1 MSDSTT
7 TPLPSVV
14 IVGRPNVGKSSLF
27 NRIVGERRAI
37 IEDEPGTTRDRME
50 AEVEWLGRSFRLI
63 DTGGFQTDEEDIYA
77 SLIVGQIRTAIA
89 QSSLVI
95 FCVDSRDGLTASD
108 LDVADV
114 VRQSEK
120 EILLVAT
127 KADNDARE
135 LTGIAEAGR
144 LGFGTAM
151 PLSALHDLN
160 VGLMLDELIE
170 RIPAATAT
178 RDMDRTRIA
187 IIGRPNVGKST
198 LVNALLGEERL
209 IVSEVPGTTRDA
221 IDTEVDTPEGKFTL
235 IDTAGIRR
243 PGKRGRGVERHS
255 VMRATAAVER
265 CDVAVLMVD
274 GAEGITAQ
282 DAHIA
287 NIPVEAST
295 GLVIAV
301 NKTDLWEEERQER
314 RLHARVRRTFR
325 FVPYAMLGLI
335 SALEG
340 KGINEILAM
349 AAQAREARRRRI
361 PTADLNALLRRA
373 FREHVPPVVR
383 NKRLRLR
390 YATQAETE
398 PPTFVLFVNE
408 PSIVHF
414 SYKRYLER
422 TLRETCDFEGT
433 AIRLIFRR
441 SSEEEEEGVKPE

>member
-1 MSDSTT
+1 MTESARTE
-7 TPLPSVV
+7 PPSVV

-27 NRIVGERRAI
+27 NRIVGERLAI

-50 AEVEWLGRSFRLI
+50 AEVEWLGRCFRLI
-63 DTGGFQTDEEDIYA
+63 DTGGFQTGEEDVYA
-77 SLIVGQIRTAIA
+77 PLIVQQIETAVA
-89 QSSLVI
+89 QSALVV
-95 FCVDSRDGLTASD
+95 FCVDSRDGMTASD

-114 VRQSEK
+114 VRK
-120 EILLVAT
+120 ANKPILLVAT
-127 KADNDARE
+127 KSDNDARE
-135 LTGIAEAGR
+135 LSGIAETGR
-144 LGFGTAM
+144 LGFGT
-151 PLSALHDLN
+151 PLPVSALHDIN
-160 VGLMLDELIE
+160 VGLMLDDVVE
-170 RIPAATAT
+170 RIPQVTGT
-178 RDMDRTRIA
+178 EDEDRVRLA

-198 LVNALLGEERL
+198 LVNALLGEDRL
-209 IVSEVPGTTRDA
+209 IVSDVAGTTRDA
-221 IDTEVDTPEGKFTL
+221 IDTALDAPEGKFTL

-265 CDVAVLMVD
+265 CDVAVLVID
-274 GAEGITAQ
+274 GADGVTAQ
-282 DAHIA
+282 DAHIT
-287 NIPVEAST
+287 NIPIEASS

-314 RLHARVRRTFR
+314 RLQARLRRKFR

-335 SALEG
+335 SAAEG
-340 KGINEILAM
+340 KGLDQILVM
-349 AAQAREARRRRI
+349 AEQAREARRRRI
-361 PTADLNALLRRA
+361 PTGDLNAFLRRA

-414 SYKRYLER
+414 SYRRYLER
-422 TLRETCDFEGT
+422 VLRETCDFEGT
-433 AIRLIFRR
+433 AIRLIFRK
-441 SSEEEEEGVKPE
+441 SSDETAPGATE